1 MEEKFSITNASA
13 GSGKTFSLTQAVLS
27 KLFSEEKDSYKK
39 ILALTFTNNSANEMK
54 RRILDELNQIST
66 NPEKSAIFQSLNIAK
81 QYSKKYVIKKS
92 KELLNKILHNFSFF
106 QISTIDKFN
115 HRLIRSFSSDL
126 SLSYNFDLI
135 IENDEFSEDLISN
148 FINDLKKDS
157 FLMNLLINYSQIKQ
171 TESKSWDI
179 TYDLKNLLEIIWDEN
194 NHEFINENTLDKNDF
209 NSLAQN
215 IKLATSRLISEIK
228 SMCNNIEEE
237 ILSSNLS
244 DESFS
249 YKALPNFLEEVKNN
263 NFRHIKLKSLTKR
276 LLSNSLLKKDF
287 LNDDGKVFMLNISAQ
302 LQNAINSVIKLK
314 TYLNL
319 NENLTL
325 NFLTKNIIRYSK
337 QYQKEN
343 NLLLISDFNSLI
355 SENISGQPTP
365 FIYEK
370 IGTRFNN
377 YYIDE
382 FQDTSKLQWNN
393 LIPLVSHAITNEEDG
408 SELGNLFIVGDPK
421 QSIYGWRGANP
432 ETFNNLNNQNPFF
445 LKPSL
450 SKLGK
455 NFRSFSE
462 IINFNNNFFTH
473 LSGKVKIDSI
483 SSNYSSLKQKTNK
496 LKCGGYVS
504 IKKFE
509 STKSDYKENV
519 LKEILSIINKKKRQK
534 FKSSDI
540 AILARTNPECNAISS
555 FLMNNNIEV
564 NSEELLALSS
574 SKEVMLIIDIIRLFY
589 DQNDLEAKKNIL
601 KYISIR
607 TKRKNKFKFI
617 SKNLKLDANVFFN
630 QVLNLDYDFY
640 VSLDLYEAAHYITDS
655 LRYFT
660 KSTMQVNFLLE
671 ELYIFNNKNY
681 SEKKSFIEYWNLKKD
696 KLKVNLIQEN
706 NAVKVL
712 TIHKSKG
719 LEFPIVILPFFDFK
733 LNKLDDKVWVSFL
746 DKVVKGNF
754 ILSNSEYLKSFDD
767 SVKYSL
773 LRNEEKIISE
783 NVNVMYVALS
793 RAILENHV
801 LIKSTSARNYKS
813 ANDLVCSFFDDL
825 KKSKDQNFFKFGKSI
840 YKKDLVKKTTKR
852 LKIIDDSLYRR
863 NYNKINSFIKLKET
877 NQEIIFGNLFHK
889 IMSEIEHSFQV
900 DITINSFYN
909 RGLISVDD
917 KKYFLNT
924 INSIVKHPQ
933 LKPFFE
939 RENIIY
945 NEREIFIPPNSTV
958 IPDKTVILDD
968 GSIQILDY
976 KTGKKNDKYLSQLK
990 KYTKTLRAAKYDVR
1004 NAFLV
1009 YVNKKIEVV
1018 EVVD

>member
-1 MEEKFSITNASA
+1 M
-13 GSGKTFSLTQAVLS
+13 
-27 KLFSEEKDSYKK
+27 
-39 ILALTFTNNSANEMK
+39 
-54 RRILDELNQIST
+54 
-66 NPEKSAIFQSLNIAK
+66 
-81 QYSKKYVIKKS
+81 
-92 KELLNKILHNFSFF
+92 
-106 QISTIDKFN
+106 
-115 HRLIRSFSSDL
+115 
-126 SLSYNFDLI
+126 
-135 IENDEFSEDLISN
+135 
-148 FINDLKKDS
+148 
-157 FLMNLLINYSQIKQ
+157 
-171 TESKSWDI
+171 
-179 TYDLKNLLEIIWDEN
+179 
-194 NHEFINENTLDKNDF
+194 
-209 NSLAQN
+209 
-215 IKLATSRLISEIK
+215 ISEIK
-228 SMCNNIEEE
+228 SVCNNVEEE
-237 ILSSNLS
+237 IISSKLS

-249 YKALPNFLEEVKNN
+249 YRALPNFLEEVKNN
-263 NFRHIKLKSLTKR
+263 NFRHIKLKTLTKR

-287 LNDDGKVFMLNISAQ
+287 LNDDGKAFMLNVSVK
-302 LQNAINSVIKLK
+302 LENAINSIYKLK

-355 SENISGQPTP
+355 SENISGQPAP

-445 LKPSL
+445 LKPTL

-455 NFRSFSE
+455 NFRSFGE

-483 SSNYSSLKQKTNK
+483 SNNYSSLKQKTNK
-496 LKCGGYVS
+496 LKSGGYVA

-509 STKSDYKENV
+509 GTKSDYKENV

-534 FKSSDI
+534 FKLSDI
-540 AILARTNPECNAISS
+540 AILARTNPECNTISS

-574 SKEVMLIIDIIRLFY
+574 SKEVMFIIDIIRMFY
-589 DQNDLEAKKNIL
+589 NQNDLEAKKNIL
-601 KYISIR
+601 KYISIK

-617 SKNLKLDANVFFN
+617 SNNLKLDANVFFN
-630 QVLNLDYDFY
+630 EVLNLDYDFY
-640 VSLDLYEAAHYITDS
+640 VSLDLYEATHYVTDS

-681 SEKKSFIEYWNLKKD
+681 SDKKSFIEYWNLKKD

-719 LEFPIVILPFFDFK
+719 LEFPVVILPFFDFK
-733 LNKLDDKVWVSFL
+733 LNKLDDKVWVSFS
-746 DKVVKGNF
+746 DKDVKGNF
-754 ILSNSEYLKSFDD
+754 ILNNSEYLKFFDD
-767 SVKYSL
+767 SMKHSL

-801 LIKSTSARNYKS
+801 LIKSTSVRDYKS
-813 ANDLVCSFFDDL
+813 ANDLLCSFFDDL
-825 KKSKDQNFFKFGKSI
+825 KNSKDQNFFKFGKSI
-840 YKKDLVKKTTKR
+840 YKKDLVKK
-852 LKIIDDSLYRR
+852 
-863 NYNKINSFIKLKET
+863 
-877 NQEIIFGNLFHK
+877 
-889 IMSEIEHSFQV
+889 
-900 DITINSFYN
+900 
-909 RGLISVDD
+909 
-917 KKYFLNT
+917 
-924 INSIVKHPQ
+924 Q
-933 LKPFFE
+933 LK
-939 RENIIY
+939 
-945 NEREIFIPPNSTV
+945 
-958 IPDKTVILDD
+958 D
-968 GSIQILDY
+968 
-976 KTGKKNDKYLSQLK
+976 
-990 KYTKTLRAAKYDVR
+990 
-1004 NAFLV
+1004 
-1009 YVNKKIEVV
+1009 
-1018 EVVD
+1018 